1 MPPNPSPM
9 PRPAAPPQGD
19 VELLERL
26 AAARADLLG
35 QLARRIVGQHDVLD
49 GILTAIFSGGHALLL
64 GVPGLA
70 KTLMVQTVAQALEL
84 KFSRIQFTPDLMPSD
99 ITGTEI
105 IEEDQATGKRA
116 FRFVR
121 GPVFANIVLADEVN
135 RTPPKTQAA
144 LLQAMQEHQVT
155 AAGQTHPLPAP
166 FFVLATQNPIEQEG
180 TYPLPE
186 AQLDRFMFEL
196 RVSYPSKDEEA
207 AIVEATTGD
216 LAATVAPV
224 LTAEDVLALQHLVRR
239 IPAAKTLV
247 GAAVTLVRMT
257 RPGDV
262 EAPAF
267 IKEFISWRAGGAR
280 HRGRAAQGRPVAR
293 ALKSFLGLAALV
305 ACNAVLSVA
314 PGPIAAGTW
323 GGENAGLI
331 ATDSSAHVHI
341 GCTAGDAKQALVADS
356 AGRFDVPGLYN
367 ITLYPVARGPDHPAR
382 FFGWTDGHT
391 MSLTVA
397 LTDTAVTLGPVQL
410 TFGKEPRM
418 GPCPICRRPGR

>member
-1 MPPNPSPM
+1 MTPNPSSFPL
-9 PRPAAPPQGD
+9 PSSPVRGVGD

-26 AAARADLLG
+26 ARARADLLAQVG
-35 QLARRIVGQHDVLD
+35 RRIVGQTDVLD
-49 GILTAIFSGGHALLL
+49 GILTAVFSGGHALLL

-70 KTLMVQTVAQALEL
+70 KTLMVQTVAQTLDL

-105 IEEDQATGKRA
+105 IEEDQTTGKRG

-196 RVSYPSKDEEA
+196 RVRYPSKDEEET
-207 AIVEATTGD
+207 IVAATTGD
-216 LAATVAPV
+216 VAAEIAPV

-239 IPAAKTLV
+239 IPVPKPLV
-247 GAAVTLVRMT
+247 QAAVTLVRMT
-257 RPGDV
+257 RPSDA

-267 IKEFISWRAGGAR
+267 IKEYVSWGAGPRASQYLVLGAKA
-280 HRGRAAQGRPVAR
+280 RAALDGRPMPDYDDLR
-293 ALKSFLGLAALV
+293 A
-305 ACNAVLSVA
+305 VA
-314 PGPIAAGTW
+314 PTVLTHRLVINFAAEAAGR
-323 GGENAGLI
+323 NAP
-331 ATDSSAHVHI
+331 D
-341 GCTAGDAKQALVADS
+341 LVQELLVT
-356 AGRFDVPGLYN
+356 GKWV
-367 ITLYPVARGPDHPAR
+367 RG
-382 FFGWTDGHT
+382 
-391 MSLTVA
+391 
-397 LTDTAVTLGPVQL
+397 
-410 TFGKEPRM
+410 
-418 GPCPICRRPGR
+418 